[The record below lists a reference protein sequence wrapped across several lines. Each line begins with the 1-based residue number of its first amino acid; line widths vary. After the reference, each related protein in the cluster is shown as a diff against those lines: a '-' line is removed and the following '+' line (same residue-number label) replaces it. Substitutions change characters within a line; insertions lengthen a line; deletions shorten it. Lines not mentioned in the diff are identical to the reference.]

1 MPDFLSYL
9 HDISGGA
16 TNVELGRIAGV
27 SHTSVGRWSRSAPSP
42 EHVTTLARHY
52 ARPVVEAMVA
62 AGYLTAEDAHAREV
76 RVPLSEYPHHQLL
89 RELERRLDEA
99 RSSDPHGTITSP
111 QHYGEEPRP
120 DEWDLAAGDVA
131 RDPRDD

>member
-76 RVPLSEYPHHQLL
+76 RVPISEYPHHQLL
-89 RELERRLDEA
+89 RELERRLDA
-99 RSSDPHGTITSP
+99 RTSDPQGIITSP
-111 QHYGEEPRP
+111 AQYGEEPTP
-120 DEWDLAAGDVA
+120 DEYELAAGDVA
-131 RDPRDD
+131 RHPDAD